1 MSSYQALIRQARRPS
16 QEDLLTHR
24 EHCSADPD
32 QLATIGA
39 EAGQQVRVRRT
50 STQYGLYTVS
60 EERCENPENIV
71 RMGADGR
78 LRLGTSSTFSGVVDS
93 QVPHPTFTQRQA
105 RENNEFIER
114 LSDNRVQAHLIALAP
129 HGGDIEPHTDR
140 QAERVRS
147 RLGAAAASS
156 WRCKG
161 WKDDGDPFDTW
172 HITSTDID
180 ERSFPRLAAVIS
192 RGFTHAVAFHGF
204 KRNEI
209 LVGGTARPELKQ
221 DLRDRIATATAGSQI
236 PVRIAED
243 GDPLGGVEA
252 RNLVNRITASRVNG
266 IQIEQ
271 SSTARSDHW
280 RAIADAVADFYL
292 DLLPCARC
300 VRDGNL
306 R

>member
-1 MSSYQALIRQARRPS
+1 MPSYQALIRQARWPS
-16 QEDLLTHR
+16 EEDLVTHR

-32 QLATIGA
+32 RLATIGA

-50 STQYGLYTVS
+50 GTRYGLYTVS
-60 EERCENPENIV
+60 EARCESPENIV
-71 RMGADGR
+71 RMGADGL
-78 LRLGTSSTFSGVVDS
+78 LRLGTSGEFSGVVDS
-93 QVPHPTFTQRQA
+93 QVPHPTFTERQA

-114 LSDNRVQAHLIALAP
+114 LTDNSTQAYLIALAP
-129 HGGDIEPHTDR
+129 HGGDIEPYTDR
-140 QAERVRS
+140 QAERVAS
-147 RLGAAAASS
+147 RLGAAASS

-180 ERSFPRLAAVIS
+180 ERSFPRLASVIS

-209 LVGGTARPELKQ
+209 LVGGAARPELKEGI
-221 DLRDRIATATAGSQI
+221 RARIATAMTGSQI

-243 GDPLGGVEA
+243 GDPFGGKEA

-271 SSTARSDHW
+271 SSAARSGHW

-292 DLLPCARC
+292 DLLP
-300 VRDGNL
+300 
-306 R
+306 